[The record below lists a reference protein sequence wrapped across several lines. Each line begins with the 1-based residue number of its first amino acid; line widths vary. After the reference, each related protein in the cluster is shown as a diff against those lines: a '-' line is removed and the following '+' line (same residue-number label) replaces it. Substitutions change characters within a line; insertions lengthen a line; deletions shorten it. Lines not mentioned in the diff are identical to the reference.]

1 LLAPQIAPP
10 FPLRWGFSTRLDAP
24 PDLPPVRLSQVHGCG
39 IIEAADAVVE
49 GDGLWT
55 MRPGLRIGVR
65 VADCVPILLAG
76 TIQGQPWIAA
86 LHAGWRG
93 AVAGILRQGVARFAD
108 LGGEAT
114 ELTWALGPAIQRC
127 HFEVGPEVVEAA
139 SKDPVWHDLLATEGP
154 RGNQHLDLHAFLG
167 AQAMDLGL
175 DPAKDGSLNLC
186 TVCQEDLLWSYR
198 RGDRE
203 QRQWGWIE
211 LP

>member
-1 LLAPQIAPP
+1 
-10 FPLRWGFSTRLDAP
+10 
-24 PDLPPVRLSQVHGCG
+24 
-39 IIEAADAVVE
+39 
-49 GDGLWT
+49 
-55 MRPGLRIGVR
+55 
-65 VADCVPILLAG
+65 
-76 TIQGQPWIAA
+76 
-86 LHAGWRG
+86 
-93 AVAGILRQGVARFAD
+93 VAGILRQGVARFAD

-127 HFEVGPEVVEAA
+127 HFEVGLEVVEAA
-139 SKDPVWHDLLATEGP
+139 SKDPAWHDLLATEGP
-154 RGNQHLDLHAFLG
+154 RGNPHLDLHAFLG

-186 TVCQEDLLWSYR
+186 TVCQKDLLWSYR